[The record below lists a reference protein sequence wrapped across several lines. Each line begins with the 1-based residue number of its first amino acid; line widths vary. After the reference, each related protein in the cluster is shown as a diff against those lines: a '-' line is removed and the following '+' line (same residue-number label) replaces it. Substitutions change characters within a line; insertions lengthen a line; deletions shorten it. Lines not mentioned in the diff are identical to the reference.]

1 MSRDVHCSDLL
12 LTGVQLN
19 VLCTLRPSFRGPPP
33 ANSRVWQGVS
43 ALGGRTWGLPSGL
56 VQTFWTCAALQNSSL
71 SNPSS
76 FLLSFHRCQ
85 THSMVEGCPISICS
99 YSFPQDTFCMWN
111 LVLASAMWQTQ
122 TEESACFCEH
132 YFLGDVSSSFA
143 HEASPHP
150 YIKMPT
156 SAEQTLFLPFLLRP
170 SQWEAPLSSQFCQ
183 HRLVAHLSGVLQ
195 RRL

>member
-1 MSRDVHCSDLL
+1 
-12 LTGVQLN
+12 
-19 VLCTLRPSFRGPPP
+19 
-33 ANSRVWQGVS
+33 
-43 ALGGRTWGLPSGL
+43 
-56 VQTFWTCAALQNSSL
+56 
-71 SNPSS
+71 
-76 FLLSFHRCQ
+76 
-85 THSMVEGCPISICS
+85 MVEGCPISICS
-99 YSFPQDTFCMWN
+99 YSFPQDTFCLWN

-156 SAEQTLFLPFLLRP
+156 SAEQTLILPSLLKP

-183 HRLVAHLSGVLQ
+183 HRLVAHPSGVLQ
-195 RRL
+195 RQLQSGALGRDVVVYVTFRSLKHIQNPDIVHQSCHWV